1 MQTSSTLAA
10 EAPLQQTDENQEFEQ
25 SLISIIN
32 KF

>member
-1 MQTSSTLAA
+1 MAA
-10 EAPLQQTDENQEFEQ
+10 EAPLQQKDDSKEFEQ

>member
-1 MQTSSTLAA
+1 LAVD
-10 EAPLQQTDENQEFEQ
+10 EAPMQQKDESKEFEQ